1 MDGVAARSALG
12 LAEQR
17 ARARGLAE
25 RRGAWS
31 SLSAE
36 YASAAEELT
45 ALLGRCRPG
54 LAGPSAEQYVA
65 AHGPYLAWLVDS
77 AAKSTVAATMH
88 QTAATAYTSALA
100 AMPTLAELAA
110 NHAIHA
116 VLVATNFFGIN
127 TIPIALNEA
136 DYARMW
142 VQAAE
147 TMSTYQ
153 VIAGSALASVPVTAP
168 APQIVASG
176 HEATA
181 EATQAAAVVP
191 ATQSGAHLNS
201 ADASATEQQASA
213 ATSWQDQLAAWLSD
227 YTQNFAWPLGK
238 LIYPNGWPIPAVPFA
253 NAVSSLL
260 MQIPGMSP
268 VLATALAWAIFHTLM
283 LVWPAVQVAPLAV
296 PAMLA
301 GVVSAAWRA
310 RPA

>member
-1 MDGVAARSALG
+1 
-12 LAEQR
+12 
-17 ARARGLAE
+17 
-25 RRGAWS
+25 
-31 SLSAE
+31 
-36 YASAAEELT
+36 
-45 ALLGRCRPG
+45 
-54 LAGPSAEQYVA
+54 
-65 AHGPYLAWLVDS
+65 
-77 AAKSTVAATMH
+77 MH

-181 EATQAAAVVP
+181 EATQAAAVVRPRNPVPTSTARMPRPPSSRP
-191 ATQSGAHLNS
+191 ARPRRGK
-201 ADASATEQQASA
+201 
-213 ATSWQDQLAAWLSD
+213 TSWRRGFPTTPRTSR
-227 YTQNFAWPLGK
+227 GR
-238 LIYPNGWPIPAVPFA
+238 
-253 NAVSSLL
+253 
-260 MQIPGMSP
+260 
-268 VLATALAWAIFHTLM
+268 WA
-283 LVWPAVQVAPLAV
+283 
-296 PAMLA
+296 
-301 GVVSAAWRA
+301 S
-310 RPA
+310 